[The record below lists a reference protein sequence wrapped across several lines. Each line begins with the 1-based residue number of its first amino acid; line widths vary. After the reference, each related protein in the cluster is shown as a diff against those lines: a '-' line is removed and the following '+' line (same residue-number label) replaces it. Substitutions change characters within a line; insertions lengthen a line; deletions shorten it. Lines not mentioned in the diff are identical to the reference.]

1 VSTAPVAFTLAAGL
15 VAFGLLTTWLQLR
28 GRAALRKRTHVPSD
42 ELAYLSGR
50 YRRRLLTGVLL
61 SVIGVLIS
69 TAFLSGLEPQ
79 IDELIDAA
87 QKSKVENNGEGRE
100 MTPDQK
106 QLVKVWGGYWTVVV
120 VLVLV
125 VFGLAFA
132 DALATRRYAVS
143 QYRIIREDH
152 EAKLR
157 RDLAVHKAQ
166 HDARRNAIGGSG
178 SEAEEDGT
186 AG

>member
-1 VSTAPVAFTLAAGL
+1 MSTAPVAFTLAAGL
-15 VAFGLLTTWLQLR
+15 VAFGLLTSWLQLR
-28 GRAALRKRTHVPSD
+28 GRAALRTRTHVPSD

-61 SVIGVLIS
+61 SVIGVLIA

-79 IDELIDAA
+79 IDELIDVA

-178 SEAEEDGT
+178 SGTDEDET